1 MDNFSRELPVN
12 IEEEMKS
19 SYLDYAMS
27 VIIGRALPDVRDGL
41 KPVHRRVL
49 YAMRDLGNVHSK
61 PHKKSARVVGEV
73 IGKYHPHGESA
84 VYDTIVRMA
93 QDFSMRMPL
102 VDGQGNFGSIDGDSP
117 AAMRYTEVRMSRLA
131 EQLLVDIDK
140 ETVDFQPNYDESLTE
155 PLVLPTRVPNLLVNG
170 TSGIAVGMATNIPPH
185 NLGEVV
191 DALLLI
197 LDNPAAG
204 IRDILSVLPGPD
216 FPTAGFIHGRQ
227 GIVQAYGTGRGVIHM
242 RAKTEFEDMAGR
254 ERTAIIVEE
263 LPYQVNKAKL
273 IERIAQLV
281 HDKRIDGISDLRD
294 ESSREGMRIVI
305 ELKRDAVPEIVLNYL
320 YKLTPMQSSF
330 GVILLALVDGQ
341 PRVMALKEI
350 LALFL
355 EHRKEVVRR
364 RAAFELTKAEQRAH
378 ILEGLKKALDH
389 LDEIIKLIRASA
401 SPAEA
406 RAQLISELEFTEPQ
420 AQAILEMRLQRL
432 TGLEREKIIEEYE
445 NLLKEIARL
454 REILSDDRALKGVIR
469 GELQEIGSTF
479 ASPRRTVILDEQ
491 ADVTIEDLIVEEDVV
506 ITATRNGYIKRTS
519 LDVYKSQARGGKG
532 RRGMTTASAEDLIDY
547 LFVAWTH
554 SYLLIFTNKGRAYW
568 VKVYEIPN
576 VGAAGRGKPI
586 INLINIEKDEQIADI
601 ISVDSFD
608 EERFVVTASRQGYV
622 KKTALKAFSNPRA
635 AGIIAC
641 GVDEGD
647 ELLKVEL
654 ASAGDQVLLSTHGGY
669 SIRFAEHDVRAMGR
683 TARGVKGLTL
693 RQGDGLVSMCVL
705 PDETGEI
712 LAVTENGYGKRTPL
726 TEYRLQGR
734 GGLGII
740 NIKTTERNGQVS
752 GVARVTGDGDLIL
765 ITEQGKIIRLPVMQV
780 RQTRS
785 RSTLGVKLID
795 LGGEDQVA
803 DITVVPPEEEE
814 VEDEAG
820 TED

>member
-1 MDNFSRELPVN
+1 MDNLPRELPVN

-27 VIIGRALPDVRDGL
+27 VIVGRALPDVRDGL

-49 YAMRDLGNVHSK
+49 YAMRDLGNVHNK
-61 PHKKSARVVGEV
+61 AHKKSARVVGEV

-140 ETVDFQPNYDESLTE
+140 DTVDFQPNYDESLVE

-185 NLGEVV
+185 NLGEVI
-191 DALLLI
+191 DALLLV
-197 LDNPAAG
+197 LDNPSAG
-204 IRDILSVLPGPD
+204 MREILSVIPGPD

-227 GIVQAYGTGRGVIHM
+227 GIVQAYGTGRGVVHM
-242 RAKTEFEDMAGR
+242 RAKADFEEVGR
-254 ERTAIIVEE
+254 DRTAIIVEE

-294 ESSREGMRIVI
+294 ESSREGMRIYI
-305 ELKRDAVPEIVLNYL
+305 ELKRDAVPEIVLNHL

-330 GVILLALVDGQ
+330 GVILLALADGQ
-341 PRVMALKEI
+341 PRVMTLKEI
-350 LALFL
+350 LVLFL

-364 RAAFELTKAEQRAH
+364 RSAYELSKAEQRAH

-389 LDEIIKLIRASA
+389 LDEIITLIRASA

-406 RAQLISELEFTEPQ
+406 REQLTTRLEFSDSQ

-445 NLLKEIARL
+445 SILREIARL
-454 REILSDDRALKGVIR
+454 REILSDDTTLRGVIR
-469 GELQEIGSTF
+469 EELQQIGTTF

-491 ADVTIEDLIVEEDVV
+491 ADLTIEDLIAEEDVV

-532 RRGMTTASAEDLIDY
+532 RRGMSTATDEDIIDY

-568 VKVYEIPN
+568 LKVYEIPN

-601 ISVDSFD
+601 ISVKSFED
-608 EERFVVTASRQGYV
+608 GRFVMMASRHGYV
-622 KKTALKAFSNPRA
+622 KKTGLSAFSNPRA

-654 ASAGDQVLLSTHGGY
+654 ASAGDHVLLSTRSGY
-669 SIRFAEHDVRAMGR
+669 SIRFSEADVRAMGR
-683 TARGVKGLTL
+683 TARGVRGLRL
-693 RQGDGLVSMCVL
+693 RKNDGLVSMCL
-705 PDETGEI
+705 LTDEAGDI
-712 LAVTENGYGKRTPL
+712 LAVTQNGFGKRTPL
-726 TEYRLQGR
+726 SEYRLQSR

-740 NIKTTERNGQVS
+740 NIKTSDRNGQVS
-752 GVARVTGDGDLIL
+752 GVAHVTSEGDLIL

-780 RQTRS
+780 RQTAS
-785 RSTLGVKLID
+785 RSTLGVKVID
-795 LGGEDQVA
+795 LEADDQVS
-803 DITVVPPEEEE
+803 DITIVPPEEQEI
-814 VEDEAG
+814 EDEAEA
-820 TED
+820 ED